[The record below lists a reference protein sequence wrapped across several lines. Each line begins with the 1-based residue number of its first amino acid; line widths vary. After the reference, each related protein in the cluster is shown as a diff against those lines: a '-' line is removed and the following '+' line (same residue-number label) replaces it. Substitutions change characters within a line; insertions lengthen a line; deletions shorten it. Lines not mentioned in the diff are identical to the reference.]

1 MKRLIGL
8 VLILGFVLAACTTD
22 SGIAPSTSSAPAVDL
37 DEPVTT
43 STTVPPTVP
52 VEPAS
57 TTVPGPSTTPGAL
70 ASAACVVGVWEL
82 DSQLFLDQL
91 GSVYPAEF
99 PDVGIEHT
107 GGTFTIELDADG
119 SVSGTRSGWTLTIGA
134 GEGRLVY
141 SIDAQDTGTYS
152 LDSSGGTLAVTLEPA
167 SVPQVTTQVQVDG
180 VLETLDVGPS
190 AFELPD
196 AAQNPSGTFSCS
208 DDRLRVSTPLG
219 LVLEF
224 SRR

>member
-43 STTVPPTVP
+43 GTTVPPTVP
-52 VEPAS
+52 VEPPS

-141 SIDAQDTGTYS
+141 SIDAQDTGTYA

-180 VLETLDVGPS
+180 ALDTLDVGPS

-208 DDRLRVSTPLG
+208 GDRLRVSTPLG